1 MVRCV
6 GARDRSL
13 PLLMGDSFQAAVS
26 AAGKI
31 VRRVCKCDLHMKID
45 GPALSGL
52 GGMAAVHLAID

>member
-1 MVRCV
+1 
-6 GARDRSL
+6 
-13 PLLMGDSFQAAVS
+13 LLMGDSFQAAVS